1 MPAGPKNRRRP
12 RPLSRAMRAR
22 SFAVAA
28 AGMALVSLWLA
39 LTVRYNYGGN
49 WTALFCTGADQR
61 VPAALL
67 AEKLYTFPASLGY
80 DGQFYH
86 YIAHDPLGRTQLPS
100 YIDAPQ
106 LRYRRILVPA
116 LAYLIALGQGR
127 FVDAAYFTIVL
138 AFVFLGCYWTSRFAV
153 LHRRHPL
160 WGILFLAAPSVLI
173 SIDRMTVDVA
183 LAALCVGVAVYAA
196 EGRNRPLLLLLVA
209 APLVRETGLALT
221 AAYCL
226 WALLRKE
233 SRRAAYGALTVLHF
247 AAWCGYVQ
255 LHFVAHDFSLLLSP
269 PLRDLAGVIFHP
281 YPYPWGPAMNA
292 TVISADLLALAGS
305 LAAIALAFRL
315 GLKRSGPL
323 LEYMILATG
332 VVGLALALFAFRD
345 AWVSAY
351 SHARVLSPLV
361 VLLALR
367 SLERRSWIDLA
378 PILLVLPRIG
388 MQLFPQVAAVVRGLV
403 SL

>member
-1 MPAGPKNRRRP
+1 
-12 RPLSRAMRAR
+12 MRAR

-86 YIAHDPLGRTQLPS
+86 YIAHDPLGRTELPS

-116 LAYLIALGQGR
+116 LAYLIALGQER

-138 AFVFLGCYWTSRFAV
+138 GFVFLGCYWTSRFAV

-160 WGILFLAAPSVLI
+160 WGFLFLAAPSVLI

-196 EGRNRPLLLLLVA
+196 EGRNRPLLMLLIA

-233 SRRAAYGALTVLHF
+233 GRRAAYGALTVLPF
-247 AAWCGYVQ
+247 AGWCLYVQ
-255 LHFVAHDFSLLLSP
+255 LHFVAHDFGLLVSP
-269 PLRDLAGVIFHP
+269 PLRDLAGVILHP
-281 YPYPWGPAMNA
+281 YAYPWGPAMN
-292 TVISADLLALAGS
+292 TVVLSADLLALAGS
-305 LAAIALAFRL
+305 LAAISLAFRF

-323 LEYMILATG
+323 LEYMILAEG
-332 VVGLALALFAFRD
+332 VAGLSLAFFGTRD
-345 AWVSAY
+345 VWVQAY
-351 SHARVLSPLV
+351 GHARVLSALF

-367 SLERRSWIDLA
+367 SLERRRWSDLV
-378 PILLVLPRIG
+378 PILFVLPRIG
-388 MQLFPQVAAVVRGLV
+388 LQVSLQVVAVVRGLV